1 MNDFKHKVF
10 EEFEA
15 NCSHVLGVS
24 SYRVREVLGHHG
36 ENIDDKFEAAWQF
49 GGAAHMRQTMSMTI
63 ATLEAVYHESEIGKE
78 LTEEEQLS
86 RFESWGIGLTP
97 EIVDA
102 WKDKRVAQFE
112 SEEKRHEPGTPLL
125 FGDK

>member
-1 MNDFKHKVF
+1 MNNFKQKLY
-10 EEFEA
+10 EEFET
-15 NCSHVLGVS
+15 NCFHVLGVPS
-24 SYRVREVLGHHG
+24 NKVREVLGHRG
-36 ENIDDKFEAAWQF
+36 ENIDDKFDAAWQF
-49 GGAAHMRQTMSMTI
+49 GGAAHMRQTMNMTL
-63 ATLEAVYHESEIGKE
+63 AALEIVYHESEIGKE

-97 EIVDA
+97 EVVDA

-112 SEEKRHEPGTPLL
+112 SEGKRHEPGTPLL